1 MSYSSSRG
9 YIDDLTNIRT
19 VPAAVSGAFL
29 LLSLYAY
36 GGVNS
41 VELVW
46 VGYTLEAGHA
56 LLGSLLVYLVAF
68 MSSESNDFEDYE
80 QTEQGLI
87 AAGPLSMLGWEYV
100 PQFHDAVASIGD
112 PLAQQALFALSVV
125 SWVVI
130 VR

>member
-1 MSYSSSRG
+1 MSSSYSTG
-9 YIDDLTNIRT
+9 YLDDLANIRT

-36 GGVNS
+36 GGVSS

-56 LLGSLLVYLVAF
+56 LIGSLVVYLIAF
-68 MSSESNDFEDYE
+68 MSSESNDFESYDQEE
-80 QTEQGLI
+80 QALI
-87 AAGPLSMLGWEYV
+87 VAGPASMLGWEYV
-100 PQFHDAVASIGD
+100 PMFHDAVASLGD
-112 PLAQQALFALSVV
+112 PLGQQVLFALSIV
-125 SWVVI
+125 SWAVI